1 MTLGPQ
7 FDAYQ
12 ALRSVPAP
20 FGTTPIP
27 EDHVRVNHYTSDES
41 VPGIRQHGLSMSKA
55 HESYASGGT
64 EFPSIFATAGQPRE
78 SLLRSRPVV
87 EAHIPVNM
95 LDIGRWDSPQQLES
109 HQSVVTTN
117 QDVPASQIISVH
129 EPWHQTLRY
138 IQENPSMEKDIMGGM
153 FENSGDEDA
162 DKAIQASKLALASK
176 VMLGGALGSHK

>member
-1 MTLGPQ
+1 M
-7 FDAYQ
+7 
-12 ALRSVPAP
+12 
-20 FGTTPIP
+20 
-27 EDHVRVNHYTSDES
+27 RVNHYTSDEA
-41 VPGIRQHGLSMSKA
+41 VPEIQQHGLSMAKA
-55 HESYASGGT
+55 HESYSSGGT

-95 LDIGRWDSPQQLES
+95 LDIGRWDSPQQLEA

-117 QDVPASQIISVH
+117 HDVPASQIIAVH

-138 IQENPSMEKDIMGGM
+138 VQENPSIEKMVMEGM
-153 FENSGDEDA
+153 YDSGDEDS